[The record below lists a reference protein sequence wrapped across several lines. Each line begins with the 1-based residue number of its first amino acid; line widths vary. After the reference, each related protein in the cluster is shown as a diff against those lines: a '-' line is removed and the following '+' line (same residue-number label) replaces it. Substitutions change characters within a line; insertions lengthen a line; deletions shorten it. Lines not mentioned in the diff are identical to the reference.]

1 MATRLFHPLAA
12 LLRIASRVICLIVA
26 VSFVIFAVNQTGSA
40 SIRQQDELNGT
51 PVAAATAPTSTRAPR
66 PHEAAVHRVIDEAA
80 EALTSPFS
88 GVTAGSSSQWAIRGV
103 GTVLALLVYGLGLGY
118 LARVLRVRV

>member
-12 LLRIASRVICLIVA
+12 VLRMASKVICLIVA

-40 SIRQQDELNGT
+40 STRQQNELNGT
-51 PVAAATAPTSTRAPR
+51 PVAATTPPTSRVAPS
-66 PHEAAVHRVIDEAA
+66 PHKGTVHRVIDEAA

-88 GVTAGSSSQWAIRGV
+88 GITGGFDSQWAVRMV
-103 GTVLALLVYGLGLGY
+103 DTVLALLVYGLGLGY